1 MAERRSYVIG
11 GHSDGEMFTPID
23 KLSEALGE
31 NTTETCNTYNML
43 KLTRH
48 LFCWEPRAEY
58 ADFYERALWNHI
70 LASQHPE
77 TGMMCYYARLRSG
90 SRKEYNTPCD
100 SFWCCT
106 GTGVEN
112 HAKYTDSIFFHDN
125 QKGLYVNLFI
135 ASELDWKAQ
144 GVKVRQETRYPEQGA
159 SRLVL
164 SCRQP
169 VELSLHVRH
178 PWWAK
183 EGFEIRLNGQKYAE
197 RSAPASYVTVTRT
210 WTSGDTLDIVMPM
223 RLHTEGFRDNPRRVA
238 FLYGPIVL
246 CADMDPQKPLP
257 ATLANLAGAV
267 AALRPVTGKPLTFAG
282 SAGSFQTVEPSTITL
297 TPYYQMHGERRY
309 MVYWDALTPD
319 QWQNRTRA
327 WQELAARTVDRVCP
341 HQAQSEREHKIQ
353 GEHTATGDWQGHGW
367 RHATDGG
374 WFSWEVRVLPNKPQ
388 QLQVSYWG
396 SDNGNRVFDIL
407 LDGQRIAAQRL
418 QNNRHNTLY
427 EEIYPIASE
436 LSKGKERMTVRF
448 QAQRGAIAGGVFGV
462 RVLKERQKD

>member
-1 MAERRSYVIG
+1 
-11 GHSDGEMFTPID
+11 
-23 KLSEALGE
+23 
-31 NTTETCNTYNML
+31 
-43 KLTRH
+43 
-48 LFCWEPRAEY
+48 
-58 ADFYERALWNHI
+58 
-70 LASQHPE
+70 
-77 TGMMCYYARLRSG
+77 MMCYYARLRSG

-197 RSAPASYVTVTRT
+197 RKRAGKLRDRDAHVDQRRHARHRHAHAAAYGRFSRQSAAGRFPLRADRVVCRHGPAKTAAR
-210 WTSGDTLDIVMPM
+210 
-223 RLHTEGFRDNPRRVA
+223 H
-238 FLYGPIVL
+238 
-246 CADMDPQKPLP
+246 
-257 ATLANLAGAV
+257 AGQPGRCRGGA
-267 AALRPVTGKPLTFAG
+267 RPVTGKPLTFAG